1 MDAIL
6 DTASLLLD
14 DCHKPGFLSLWI
26 NTISFNFLVT
36 FMDSVVKY
44 TLKNKQD
51 LIICNIQLFEAVGH
65 LEL

>member
-1 MDAIL
+1 
-6 DTASLLLD
+6 
-14 DCHKPGFLSLWI
+14 
-26 NTISFNFLVT
+26 
-36 FMDSVVKY
+36 MDSVVKY